1 MARRSF
7 APYLNS
13 SFIHSTCYS
22 MYKLFVQSIL
32 TKLCLLVLVIFTF
45 QDTAFSQENKSFG
58 HNVSHNTYIPQ
69 DNCTMGVQLV
79 GCGWSDTQ
87 IVVGTSPFLLIWY
100 NMFNLYL
107 GKSFKTS
114 ETLEHAFQLSY
125 FETYSDDIEED
136 PYYVDYRLNNDY
148 RQQSTMFYYILGKEV
163 SSFYKFYLN
172 VSFYYYFKG
181 SHPFSIRRP
190 TLENRPSQYNLTT
203 LHELHIDERNYF
215 QLELG
220 ILHLRA
226 IYPYVHSG
234 ASFVH
239 STKHWLFQFGV
250 SVTSTFSSL
259 TRASRDDREDYAS
272 ILFER
277 RKGYDG
283 AVNRSNIKNDISIHP
298 EMTIQ
303 YFF

>member
-1 MARRSF
+1 MSKF
-7 APYLNS
+7 
-13 SFIHSTCYS
+13 FDQYS
-22 MYKLFVQSIL
+22 ITLLWPVVLF
-32 TKLCLLVLVIFTF
+32 IFTF
-45 QDTAFSQENKSFG
+45 QNAAYSQENKSFG
-58 HNVSHNTYIPQ
+58 HNVSHNTFIPE
-69 DNCTMGVQLV
+69 DNCTVGIQLV
-79 GCGWSDTQ
+79 GCGWSDPQ
-87 IVVGTSPFLLIWY
+87 FVVGTSPFLLIWY
-100 NMFNLYL
+100 NMFNFYL

-114 ETLEHAFQLSY
+114 ETVEHAFQLSY
-125 FETYSDDIEED
+125 FETFSDDIEED

-148 RQQSTMFYYILGKEV
+148 RQQSTMFYYIFGKKL

-172 VSFYYYFKG
+172 FSFYYYFKG

-190 TLENRPSQYNLTT
+190 TLENRPSQYNVTT

-215 QLELG
+215 QFELG
-220 ILHLRA
+220 VLHLRA
-226 IYPYVHSG
+226 IYPYIHSG

-239 STKHWLFQFGV
+239 WTKHWLFQFGI

-259 TRASRDDREDYAS
+259 TRASRDDREDYAR

-277 RKGYDG
+277 RKGYNERVD
-283 AVNRSNIKNDISIHP
+283 RSNIKNDISIHP